1 MHEVTARTINAIEL
15 IVEKHAPKRK
25 LSRNQQLIK
34 RKTKSQTTPLRIAR
48 NNKIYTNNEDIAD
61 QFNKN
66 FINVSPNLASK
77 IDKSI
82 ENPTQYI
89 SSSLINSFVMENVT
103 EAQVSNLFKN
113 LDTNKSSIDIPNK
126 LIKIAAEPLSVPF
139 RQIYNQ
145 SIETSIVPN
154 ILKVSRVTP
163 VYISGDAP
171 DPANYRPILISTLS
185 SFRKGFEKLIY
196 NQLYNFLE
204 KYNILLYT
212 HSVILVIQAI

>member
-1 MHEVTARTINAIEL
+1 MQAQTWPV
-15 IVEKHAPKRK
+15 K
-25 LSRNQQLIK
+25 L
-34 RKTKSQTTPLRIAR
+34 TKA
-48 NNKIYTNNEDIAD
+48 
-61 QFNKN
+61 
-66 FINVSPNLASK
+66 
-77 IDKSI
+77 
-82 ENPTQYI
+82 QYI
-89 SSSLINSFVMENVT
+89 SSSSINSFVMENVT

-163 VYISGDAP
+163 VYISGDAT

-204 KYNILLYT
+204 KYSILYKYQFGFRKGYLRNY
-212 HSVILVIQAI
+212 